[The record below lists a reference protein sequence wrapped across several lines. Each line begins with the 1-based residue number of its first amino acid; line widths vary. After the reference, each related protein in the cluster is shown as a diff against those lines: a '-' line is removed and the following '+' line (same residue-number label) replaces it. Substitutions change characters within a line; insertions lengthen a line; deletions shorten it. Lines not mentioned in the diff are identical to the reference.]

1 MIVLYNKG
9 YNDNNNN
16 QHLFI
21 DYIFINYRERNMK
34 TKRNYI
40 IYLILLILVLGIA
53 YTACKDITPDQEK
66 VVENIELKL
75 NK

>member
-16 QHLFI
+16 QHLFT
-21 DYIFINYRERNMK
+21 DYIFINHKERNMRS
-34 TKRNYI
+34 KRNYI
-40 IYLILLILVLGIA
+40 IYLILLVLVLGVV
-53 YTACKDITPDQEK
+53 YTACKDITPEQEQIVK
-66 VVENIELKL
+66 NIELKL